1 MTGLPFRK
9 NKMRIFLVV
18 LCGMI
23 LGIPG
28 GILIAITRDLPE
40 IRSLESYKPSSVTRI
55 YSADHILLSELFLEK
70 RDPLPLHRIPRH
82 LIQAIL
88 SIEDKSFYQHSGVDL
103 KSIVR
108 AIYKDIHARK
118 LVEGASTLTQQL
130 AKTLFLTS
138 EKTLVRKLKEAIL
151 AFQLERRYTKDE
163 ILELYLNQIYF
174 GSGAYGVSAAAKTFF
189 NKPVE
194 QLTLAEAALIA
205 GMPQLPSRLS
215 PLISPERAVERRN
228 IVLKQMLRNNIISEN
243 EFNQAENEP
252 LQIGK
257 HTDHHSIAPYFLQ
270 YVTNQLENIVG
281 ATLLYQGGLVVN
293 TTLDFELQQSAE
305 SAVCNRLKE
314 LETRM
319 EKNNIPNP
327 KPEAAV
333 LSLSIQ
339 TGGILCMIGGKE
351 FSRSSYNRAVFA
363 KRQPGSAF
371 KPILYACAV
380 EQGFPQN
387 MLLLDSPV
395 VFSGSG
401 DSPLWEPENFTR
413 DYLGEITLRKALVYS
428 KNIPAVR
435 LMEKLGVTSVSRFA
449 ASLGIQSQLHPYLS
463 LALGTAEMTLLELTA
478 AYSVFPNQGKLI
490 KPFAIIE
497 IQDRQGRM
505 IWRAKPQ
512 QSIAMSRVGAA
523 IITDMLNGV
532 ILEGTGRKAKSLRQP
547 IAGKTGTTNQ
557 YKDALFIG
565 FSPSVTTGVWV
576 GQDSSV
582 TLGNGE
588 TGATAALPIWMDVM
602 QNAESGSSGRSFDIP
617 DETVRV
623 RMDPTSG
630 NPVSETTPD
639 SVNALFKKGT
649 EPKKNISPSD

>member
-1 MTGLPFRK
+1 MTGLLFQK

-55 YSADHILLSELFLEK
+55 YSADHTLLSELFLEK

-103 KSIVR
+103 KGIVR
-108 AIYKDIHARK
+108 AIYKDLHARK

-174 GSGAYGVSAAAKTFF
+174 GSGAYGVNAAARTFF

-228 IVLKQMLRNNIISEN
+228 IVLKQMFRNNIISEN
-243 EFNQAENEP
+243 EFEKAGNEP
-252 LQIGK
+252 LLLGK
-257 HTDHHSIAPYFLQ
+257 HSEDHIKAPYFLQ
-270 YVTNQLENIVG
+270 HVTNQLENIVG

-293 TTLDFELQQSAE
+293 TTLDYELQQSAE
-305 SAVCNRLKE
+305 SAVRNQLQE

-351 FSRSSYNRAVFA
+351 FSRSSYNRAMTA

-395 VFSGSG
+395 AFSTPG
-401 DSPLWEPENFTR
+401 DSPPWEPENFTR
-413 DYLGEITLRKALVYS
+413 DYMGEITLRKALAFS

-435 LMEKLGVTSVSRFA
+435 LMEKLGVSSVTRFA
-449 ASLGIQSQLHPYLS
+449 SSLGIQSRLHSYLS

-490 KPFAIIE
+490 KPFAITE

-512 QSIAMSRVGAA
+512 KSIAMSRVGAA

-532 ILEGTGRKAKSLRQP
+532 ILEGTGQKAKSLRQP
-547 IAGKTGTTNQ
+547 LAGKTGTTNQ

-565 FSPSVTTGVWV
+565 FSPTVTTGVWV

-588 TGATAALPIWMDVM
+588 TGARSALPIWMDIM
-602 QNAESGSSGRSFDIP
+602 QKAESKSSGLSFDIP

-630 NPVSETTPD
+630 NPVSDNHPD

-649 EPKKNISPSD
+649 EPKQTRSNSD

>member
-1 MTGLPFRK
+1 MTGVTFRK
-9 NKMRIFLVV
+9 NRMRIFLIV
-18 LCGMI
+18 LCGMM

-55 YSADHILLSELFLEK
+55 YSADHVLLSELFLEK
-70 RDPLPLHRIPRH
+70 RDPLPLHRIPKP

-88 SIEDKSFYQHSGVDL
+88 SIEDKSFYQHSGIDL
-103 KSIVR
+103 KGIIR

-174 GSGAYGVSAAAKTFF
+174 GSGAYGVNAAAKTFF

-194 QLTLAEAALIA
+194 HLTLAEAALIA

-215 PLISPERAVERRN
+215 PLVSPERAVQRRN
-228 IVLKQMLRNNIISEN
+228 IVLKQMFRNNIISEK
-243 EFNQAENEP
+243 EFKQSENEP
-252 LQIGK
+252 LQLGK
-257 HTDHHSIAPYFLQ
+257 NADHRLIAPYFIQ
-270 YVTNQLENIVG
+270 YVTNQLEDIVG
-281 ATLLYQGGLVVN
+281 ATLLYQGGLIVN
-293 TTLDFELQQSAE
+293 TTLDYALQQSAE
-305 SAVCNRLKE
+305 TVVRNRLQE

-319 EKNNIPNP
+319 KKHTT
-327 KPEAAV
+327 KPEPQAAV
-333 LSLSIQ
+333 ISLSIQ
-339 TGGILCMIGGKE
+339 TGGILSMVGGKD
-351 FSRSSYNRAVFA
+351 FPQSKFNRAVSA

-401 DSPLWEPENFTR
+401 GSPPWEPENFSK
-413 DYLGEITLRKALVYS
+413 DYMGEITLRKALAFS
-428 KNIPAVR
+428 KNIPAIR
-435 LMEKLGVTSVSRFA
+435 LMEKLGVSSVSRFA
-449 ASLGIQSQLHPYLS
+449 SSLGIQSRLHPYLS

-490 KPFAIIE
+490 KPFAIAE
-497 IQDRQGRM
+497 IQDRHGRI

-512 QSIAMSRVGAA
+512 KSIAMSRAGAA
-523 IITDMLNGV
+523 IITDMLNGA
-532 ILEGTGRKAKSLRQP
+532 ILEGTGQKAKSLRQP
-547 IAGKTGTTNQ
+547 LAGKTGTTNQ

-565 FSPSVTTGVWV
+565 FSPAITTGVWV
-576 GQDSSV
+576 GQDSSE
-582 TLGNGE
+582 TLGNDE
-588 TGATAALPIWMDVM
+588 TGAKAALPIWMDVM
-602 QNAESGSSGRSFDIP
+602 QKAESKSSGLSFDIP

-630 NPVSETTPD
+630 NPVPETDPD

-649 EPKKNISPSD
+649 EPKKN

>member
-1 MTGLPFRK
+1 MTNLTFRI

-55 YSADHILLSELFLEK
+55 YSANHELLSELFLEK

-82 LIQAIL
+82 LIQAVL

-103 KSIVR
+103 KGIVR

-138 EKTLVRKLKEAIL
+138 KKTIVRKLKEAIL

-174 GSGAYGVSAAAKTFF
+174 GSGAYGVNAAAKTFF

-194 QLTLAEAALIA
+194 NLTLAEAALIA
-205 GMPQLPSRLS
+205 GMPQLPSHLS
-215 PLISPERAVERRN
+215 PLISPERAVQRRN
-228 IVLKQMLRNNIISEN
+228 IVLKQMFRNKIISKK
-243 EFNQAENEP
+243 EFKQAGNEP
-252 LQIGK
+252 LQLGK
-257 HTDHHSIAPYFLQ
+257 HSDQHLIAPYFVQ
-270 YVTNQLENIVG
+270 YVTNQLENLVG

-293 TTLDFELQQSAE
+293 TTLDYELQQSAE
-305 SAVCNRLKE
+305 SAVRNRLQE

-319 EKNNIPNP
+319 KKNIL
-327 KPEAAV
+327 KPEPQAAT
-333 LSLSIQ
+333 LSLNIQ
-339 TGGILCMIGGKE
+339 TGGILSMVGGKD
-351 FSRSSYNRAVFA
+351 FSQSNYNRAVTA

-371 KPILYACAV
+371 KPIVYACAV

-401 DSPLWEPENFTR
+401 DSPPWEPENFTR
-413 DYLGEITLRKALVYS
+413 DYMGEITLRKALTCS
-428 KNIPAVR
+428 KNIPTVR
-435 LMEKLGVTSVSRFA
+435 LMEKLGVSSVTRFA
-449 ASLGIQSQLHPYLS
+449 ASLGIQSPLHPYLS

-490 KPFAIIE
+490 KPFAITE
-497 IQDRQGRM
+497 IQDRHGRI
-505 IWRAKPQ
+505 IWHAKPQ
-512 QSIAMSRVGAA
+512 KAIAMSRAGAA
-523 IITDMLNGV
+523 IITDMLRGV
-532 ILEGTGRKAKSLRQP
+532 ILEGTGQKAKSLQQP
-547 IAGKTGTTNQ
+547 LAGKTGTTNQ

-565 FSPSVTTGVWV
+565 FSPAITTGVWV

-582 TLGNGE
+582 TLGNEE
-588 TGATAALPIWMDVM
+588 TGARAALPIWMDVM
-602 QNAESGSSGRSFDIP
+602 QKAESKSSGLSFDIP
-617 DETVRV
+617 DETIRV

-630 NPVSETTPD
+630 NLVSETAPD

-649 EPKKNISPSD
+649 EPKKNSSHSD

>member
-1 MTGLPFRK
+1 MTGVTFRK
-9 NKMRIFLVV
+9 NRMRIFLIV

-55 YSADHILLSELFLEK
+55 YSADHVLLSELFLEK
-70 RDPLPLHRIPRH
+70 RDPLPLHRIPKP

-88 SIEDKSFYQHSGVDL
+88 SIEDKSFYQHSGIDL
-103 KSIVR
+103 KGIIR

-163 ILELYLNQIYF
+163 ILELYLNQVYF
-174 GSGAYGVSAAAKTFF
+174 GSGAYGVNAAARTFF

-205 GMPQLPSRLS
+205 GMPQSPSRLS

-228 IVLKQMLRNNIISEN
+228 IVLKQMFRNKIISEK
-243 EFNQAENEP
+243 EFKQSENEP
-252 LQIGK
+252 LQLGK
-257 HTDHHSIAPYFLQ
+257 NADHRLIAPYFIQ
-270 YVTNQLENIVG
+270 HVTNQLEDIVG
-281 ATLLYQGGLVVN
+281 ATLLYQGGLIVN
-293 TTLDFELQQSAE
+293 TTLDYDIQQSAE
-305 SAVCNRLKE
+305 TAVRNRLQE

-319 EKNNIPNP
+319 KKHSI
-327 KPEAAV
+327 KPEPQAAV
-333 LSLSIQ
+333 ISLSIQ
-339 TGGILCMIGGKE
+339 TGGILSMVGGKD
-351 FSRSSYNRAVFA
+351 FSQSKYNRAVSA

-380 EQGFPQN
+380 EKGFSQN

-395 VFSGSG
+395 VFSGFG
-401 DSPLWEPENFTR
+401 DSPPWEPENFSK
-413 DYLGEITLRKALVYS
+413 DYMGEITLRKALAFS
-428 KNIPAVR
+428 KNIPAIR
-435 LMEKLGVTSVSRFA
+435 LMEKLGVSSVSRFA
-449 ASLGIQSQLHPYLS
+449 SSLGIQSPLHPYLS

-490 KPFAIIE
+490 KPFAIAE
-497 IQDRQGRM
+497 ILDRHGRM
-505 IWRAKPQ
+505 IWHAKPRK
-512 QSIAMSRVGAA
+512 SIAMSRAGAA

-532 ILEGTGRKAKSLRQP
+532 ILEGTGQKAKSLRQP
-547 IAGKTGTTNQ
+547 LAGKTGTTNL

-565 FSPSVTTGVWV
+565 FSPAITTGVWV
-576 GQDSSV
+576 GQDSSE
-582 TLGNGE
+582 TLGNDE
-588 TGATAALPIWMDVM
+588 TGAKAALPIWMDVM
-602 QNAESGSSGRSFDIP
+602 KKAESKSSGLSFDIP

-630 NPVSETTPD
+630 NPVAETDPD

-649 EPKKNISPSD
+649 EPKKN